1 MMANPNPTPILDVR
15 SLTMAFGGLVAVANF
30 SIRLAPGEL
39 VALIGP
45 NGAGKSTVFN
55 CLTGVYR
62 PTEGSIYL
70 NGRDITG
77 WSPHRVAKAG
87 IARTFQNIR
96 LFRDLDVLDNVRI
109 AAHLRQRATLGEAI
123 LRLPRSWREER
134 RITDESNALLE
145 LVGLAHRARQRA
157 RTLPYGEQRRLE
169 IARALAT
176 RPVLLLLDE
185 PAAGMNPQET
195 DELTQLIRMIQ
206 EKFDLTVILIEHDM
220 RLVMH
225 IAPRIVVLDYGQ
237 TIAEGS
243 PAEIQSNPRVIQAYL
258 GEEAAV

>member
-1 MMANPNPTPILDVR
+1 
-15 SLTMAFGGLVAVANF
+15 
-30 SIRLAPGEL
+30 
-39 VALIGP
+39 
-45 NGAGKSTVFN
+45 
-55 CLTGVYR
+55 
-62 PTEGSIYL
+62 
-70 NGRDITG
+70 
-77 WSPHRVAKAG
+77 
-87 IARTFQNIR
+87 
-96 LFRDLDVLDNVRI
+96 
-109 AAHLRQRATLGEAI
+109 
-123 LRLPRSWREER
+123 
-134 RITDESNALLE
+134 
-145 LVGLAHRARQRA
+145 
-157 RTLPYGEQRRLE
+157 
-169 IARALAT
+169 
-176 RPVLLLLDE
+176 VLLLLDE

>member
-1 MMANPNPTPILDVR
+1 MVDPTVPLLDVR
-15 SLTMAFGGLVAVANF
+15 GLTMAFGGLVAVANF
-30 SIRLAPGEL
+30 NLSLTPGEL

-45 NGAGKSTVFN
+45 NGAGKSTIFN

-62 PTEGSIYL
+62 PTRGLIRLKET
-70 NGRDITG
+70 DITG
-77 WSPHRVAKAG
+77 WPPHRIARAG

-96 LFRDLDVLDNVRI
+96 LFRDLDALDNVRI
-109 AAHLRQRATLGEAI
+109 AAHLRQKATLAEAI
-123 LRLPRSWREER
+123 LRLPRFRREEK
-134 RITDESNALLE
+134 RITEESYELLE
-145 LVGLAHRARQRA
+145 LVGLAHRARQKA

-206 EKFDLTVILIEHDM
+206 EKFNLTVILIEHDM
-220 RLVMH
+220 RLVMQ
-225 IAPRIVVLDYGQ
+225 IAPRIIVLDYGQ

-243 PAEIQSNPRVIQAYL
+243 PEEIRSNPRVIQAYL
-258 GEEAAV
+258 GGEAVV